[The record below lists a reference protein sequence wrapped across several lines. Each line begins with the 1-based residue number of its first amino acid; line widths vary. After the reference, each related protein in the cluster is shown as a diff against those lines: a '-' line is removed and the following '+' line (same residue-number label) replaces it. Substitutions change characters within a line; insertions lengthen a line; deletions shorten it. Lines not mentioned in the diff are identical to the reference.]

1 MKKTL
6 FLVLLLGMLLMSCSD
21 DDPYMTI
28 EKSDYTI
35 EALGGVEAVSFETN
49 VDWEAVSSVSWCRV
63 SPNNGGKSAKG
74 FSITIDA
81 NNTYEG
87 RRCSVYITS
96 CCFRKVVTIYQQGR
110 SKADEEEEVSS

>member
-35 EALGGVEAVSFETN
+35 EGFEDHSYMTKFLDYALSEFGANEAQVNLCDF
-49 VDWEAVSSVSWCRV
+49 
-63 SPNNGGKSAKG
+63 KG
-74 FSITIDA
+74 SDGLSISLLT
-81 NNTYEG
+81 
-87 RRCSVYITS
+87 
-96 CCFRKVVTIYQQGR
+96 
-110 SKADEEEEVSS
+110 